1 MLHSHY
7 NRLIGVCILLFN
19 INLLNAQTLSGKYLI
34 WENIENPDPRLSV
47 KTGTT
52 TINSGEY
59 EGTTLVIKNLTNR
72 KLFIT
77 IRQTIIDFCGVE
89 LVRNPSFTLMPNET
103 IGGSTF
109 FGGFEQYDYKPKC
122 NERKKYAE
130 NFSTRISN
138 IKMNLTRIKEADS
151 DATRNSSKNQETIP
165 PTGTSYYDIV
175 NNRGNNTQT
184 ISNPRNTNDE
194 DFWGNKKTSEK
205 PSSASQNNIYIS
217 DKCSPQRIGIMG
229 NVGADCVP
237 LTFISEKTIQFNS
250 TTSEIRT
257 DNSPDNFILTYKRAD
272 DLLWS
277 EKEVTG
283 NQIKYNLSGLDP
295 CTRYEIKIQRNCGGG
310 ERSKATTPLQFTT
323 ACPGISLVQSISTTA
338 STAKMNYRIRMN
350 MSSCNFQSLNKR
362 VVFVYRNMKTQ
373 KSQTVEFAS
382 NETPYLVDL
391 MPNTTYSI
399 KAALVY
405 QNRKYSTYTTP
416 IMVKTKLD

>member
-1 MLHSHY
+1 MIRPHY
-7 NRLIGVCILLFN
+7 IPLISICILTLN
-19 INLLNAQTLSGKYLI
+19 IHLLNAQTFSGKFLI
-34 WENIENPDPRLSV
+34 WDNIENADPRLSI

-52 TINSGEY
+52 TINSGGY
-59 EGTTLVIKNLTNR
+59 EGTTLVIKNLTDR
-72 KLFIT
+72 KLYIT
-77 IRQTIIDFCGVE
+77 IRQTITDFCGVE
-89 LVRNPSFTLMPNET
+89 LVRNPSFTLLPNAT

-109 FGGFEQYDYKPKC
+109 LGGFEQYDYKPKC
-122 NERKKYAE
+122 TERKKYAE

-138 IKMNLTRIKEADS
+138 IKMNLTRIKEAD
-151 DATRNSSKNQETIP
+151 ATRNGSNNQEGRP
-165 PTGTSYYDIV
+165 STGTRYQDNV
-175 NNRGNNTQT
+175 NNRSDNTQT
-184 ISNPRNTNDE
+184 VPNPRNTNDE
-194 DFWGNKKTSEK
+194 DVGGNKKTPATT
-205 PSSASQNNIYIS
+205 PSSSVSQSNIYIS
-217 DKCSPQRIGIMG
+217 DKCTPQRMGIMG

-257 DNSPDNFILTYKRAD
+257 DNSPDNFILTYKRSD

-277 EKEVTG
+277 EKEVAG
-283 NQIKYNLSGLDP
+283 NQIKYNLAGLDP

-310 ERSKATTPLQFTT
+310 ERSKATIPLQFTT

-350 MSSCNFQSLNKR
+350 MSSCNVQSLNKR

-373 KSQTVEFAS
+373 QSQTVEFAS

-405 QNRKYSTYTTP
+405 QNRKYSAFTTP
-416 IMVKTKLD
+416 IMVKTKVD